1 MMPRPTRLLLPAA
14 SLLLLTTLPACFE
27 LRNPEP
33 ATTASEWVSPT
44 SIDVLLANFTTAVQ
58 RLNAANY
65 ERCFVPRGYRFYPDP
80 AAAGS
85 TNQALFAN
93 WGLRE
98 ELDYFNR
105 LRQRTP
111 AAAQNQL
118 QLTARR
124 DQLYSP
130 DSAEVSAQ
138 YTLTLAQTDTA
149 FRYRT
154 MTGNIRL
161 LLRRRNNEW
170 QISAWRDLAT
180 GSQPVWTEAK
190 KYFVRL

>member
-1 MMPRPTRLLLPAA
+1 MPAA
-14 SLLLLTTLPACFE
+14 LLLLAALPACFE
-27 LRNPEP
+27 LRAPEP
-33 ATTASEWVSPT
+33 ANTSSEWVSPT
-44 SIDVLLANFTTAVQ
+44 SIDLLLTNFATAVQ

-85 TNQALFAN
+85 TNAALFAN

-111 AAAQNQL
+111 ATAQNQL
-118 QLTARR
+118 LLSARR
-124 DQLYSP
+124 DQIYGP

-138 YTLTLAQTDTA
+138 YQLTLSQTDTA

-154 MTGNIRL
+154 LTGNMRL

-190 KYFVRL
+190 KYFIRN

>member
-1 MMPRPTRLLLPAA
+1 MPRPRRLLLPAA
-14 SLLLLTTLPACFE
+14 CLLLAALPACFD
-27 LRNPEP
+27 LRAPEP
-33 ATTASEWVSPT
+33 ANAASEWVSPT
-44 SIDVLLANFTTAVQ
+44 SIDLLLTNFGTAVQ

-85 TNQALFAN
+85 TSAALFAN

-111 AAAQNQL
+111 ATAQNQL
-118 QLTARR
+118 LLSARR
-124 DQLYSP
+124 DQIYGP

-138 YTLTLAQTDTA
+138 YLLTLSQSDTA
-149 FRYRT
+149 FHYRT

-190 KYFVRL
+190 KYFIRN

>member
-1 MMPRPTRLLLPAA
+1 MMPRPIRLLLPAA
-14 SLLLLTTLPACFE
+14 SLLLLPACFE
-27 LRNPEP
+27 LREPEP
-33 ATTASEWVSPT
+33 STVSSEWVSPT
-44 SIDVLLANFTTAVQ
+44 SIDVLLSNFSTAVQ

-65 ERCFVPRGYRFYPDP
+65 ERCFVPQRYRFYPDP

-85 TNQALFAN
+85 TNAALFAN
-93 WGLRE
+93 WGVRE

-111 AAAQNQL
+111 ATAQNVL
-118 QLTARR
+118 QLSARR
-124 DQLYSP
+124 DQLYGP

-149 FRYRT
+149 FRFRT
-154 MTGNIRL
+154 MQGNIRL

-170 QISAWRDLAT
+170 QIAAWRDLAT
-180 GSQPVWTEAK
+180 GAQPVWTEAK
-190 KYFVRL
+190 KYFVRR

>member
-1 MMPRPTRLLLPAA
+1 MMPRPSRFPLLPAA
-14 SLLLLTTLPACFE
+14 LLLLAALPACFD
-27 LRNPEP
+27 LRTPEP
-33 ATTASEWVSPT
+33 STTASEWVSPT
-44 SIDVLLANFTTAVQ
+44 SIDLLLTNFSTAVQ

-65 ERCFVPRGYRFYPDP
+65 ERCFVPARYRFYPDP

-85 TNQALFAN
+85 TNAALFAN

-111 AAAQNQL
+111 ATAQTQL
-118 QLTARR
+118 QLSARR
-124 DQLYSP
+124 DQLYGP

-138 YTLTLAQTDTA
+138 YQFTVNQTDTA
-149 FRYRT
+149 FHYRT

-170 QISAWRDLAT
+170 QIAAWRDLAT

-190 KYFVRL
+190 KYFIRN

>member
-1 MMPRPTRLLLPAA
+1 MPRPFRLLLPAA
-14 SLLLLTTLPACFE
+14 SLLLLSACFE
-27 LRNPEP
+27 LREPEP
-33 ATTASEWVSPT
+33 STVSSEWVSPT
-44 SIDVLLANFTTAVQ
+44 SIDVLLANFSTAVQ

-65 ERCFVPRGYRFYPDP
+65 ERCFVPTRYRFYPDP

-85 TNQALFAN
+85 TNAALFAN
-93 WGLRE
+93 WGVRE

-111 AAAQNQL
+111 ATAQNVL
-118 QLTARR
+118 QLSARR
-124 DQLYSP
+124 DQLYGS

-149 FRYRT
+149 FRFRT
-154 MTGNIRL
+154 MQGNIRL

-170 QISAWRDLAT
+170 QIAAWRDLAT

-190 KYFVRL
+190 KYFVRK

>member
-1 MMPRPTRLLLPAA
+1 MPAA
-14 SLLLLTTLPACFE
+14 SLLLLAALPACFD
-27 LRNPEP
+27 LRTPEP
-33 ATTASEWVSPT
+33 ANASSEWVSPT
-44 SIDVLLANFTTAVQ
+44 SIDLLLTNFATAVQ

-85 TNQALFAN
+85 TNAALFAN

-118 QLTARR
+118 LLSARR
-124 DQLYSP
+124 DQIYGP

-138 YTLTLAQTDTA
+138 YLLTLSQTDTA
-149 FRYRT
+149 FHYRT

-190 KYFVRL
+190 KYFIRN